1 MDSVDK
7 VNKLSKSDFISVF
20 GNVFEKT
27 TWIAEKVFAFKHF
40 ENFDELTER
49 FLNIF
54 ENEKKENHL
63 KILNFH
69 PELAVQKIM
78 TIDSKKEQNN
88 AELNQ
93 CTEEELKEFV
103 KLNKDYKKKFNF
115 PFIIAVSGKNKSEIL
130 DNFRKRIKNDKNIE
144 FKEAIRQVKK
154 IASLRLKQI
163 SNN

>member
-1 MDSVDK
+1 MDTVDK
-7 VNKLSKSDFISVF
+7 VNKLSKSDFISTF

-27 TWIAEKVFAFKHF
+27 TWIAEKAFDFKPF
-40 ENFDELTER
+40 ENFDKLTER

-88 AELNQ
+88 ADLNQ
-93 CTEEELKEFV
+93 CTEEELEEFV

>member
-7 VNKLSKSDFISVF
+7 VNKLSKSDFISIF

-27 TWIAEKVFAFKHF
+27 IWIAEKSFTFKPF
-40 ENFDELTER
+40 ESFNELTER

-69 PELAVQKIM
+69 PELAVEKIM

-93 CTEEELKEFV
+93 CTKEELEEFV

-130 DNFRKRIKNDKNIE
+130 DNFRKRIKNDKNTE

-163 SNN
+163 NNN

>member
-27 TWIAEKVFAFKHF
+27 TWIAEKAFDFKPF
-40 ENFDELTER
+40 ENFDKLNER

-69 PELAVQKIM
+69 PELAVEKIM

-88 AELNQ
+88 AELDQ
-93 CTEEELKEFV
+93 CTEEELAEFV

-115 PFIIAVSGKNKSEIL
+115 PFIISISEKNKSEIL
-130 DNFRKRIKNDKNIE
+130 DNFKKRIKNDRNTE

-154 IASLRLKQI
+154 IASSRLKQI
-163 SNN
+163 NNN

>member
-27 TWIAEKVFAFKHF
+27 TWIAEKAFDFKPF
-40 ENFDELTER
+40 ENFDKLTER

-69 PELAVQKIM
+69 PELAIKKIM

-88 AELNQ
+88 AALNQ
-93 CTEEELKEFV
+93 CTKEELEEFV

-115 PFIIAVSGKNKSEIL
+115 PFIISVSGKNKSEIL
-130 DNFRKRIKNDKNIE
+130 DNFRKRIKNDKNTE

-154 IASLRLKQI
+154 IASSRLKKI
-163 SNN
+163 NNN

>member
-27 TWIAEKVFAFKHF
+27 TWIAEKAFDFKPF
-40 ENFDELTER
+40 ENFDKLTER

-63 KILNFH
+63 KILNSH
-69 PELAVQKIM
+69 PELVEEKIM
-78 TIDSKKEQNN
+78 TMDSKKEQNN

-93 CTEEELKEFV
+93 CTKEELEEFV
-103 KLNKDYKKKFNF
+103 KLNKDYKKKFDF
-115 PFIIAVSGKNKSEIL
+115 PFIIAVAGRNKSEIL
-130 DNFRKRIKNDKNIE
+130 DNFRKRIKNDKNTE
-144 FKEAIRQVKK
+144 FNEAVIQVKK

-163 SNN
+163 NNN

>member
-7 VNKLSKSDFISVF
+7 VNKLSKSDFISIF
-20 GNVFEKT
+20 ENVFEKT
-27 TWIAEKVFAFKHF
+27 TWIAEKVFAFKPF

-69 PELAVQKIM
+69 PELAVEKIM

-93 CTEEELKEFV
+93 CTKEELEEFV

-130 DNFRKRIKNDKNIE
+130 DNFRKRIKNDKNTE

-163 SNN
+163 NNN

>member
-27 TWIAEKVFAFKHF
+27 TWIAEKAFDFKPF
-40 ENFDELTER
+40 ENFDKLTER

-63 KILNFH
+63 KILNSH
-69 PELAVQKIM
+69 PELVVEKIM
-78 TIDSKKEQNN
+78 TMDSEKEQNN

-93 CTEEELKEFV
+93 CTKKELEEFV
-103 KLNKDYKKKFNF
+103 KLNRDYKKKFDF
-115 PFIIAVSGKNKSEIL
+115 PFIIAVAGKNKSEIL
-130 DNFRKRIKNDKNIE
+130 DNFRKRIKNNKNTE
-144 FKEAIRQVKK
+144 FNEAIMQVKK

-163 SNN
+163 NNN

>member
-1 MDSVDK
+1 MRTIDNINDL
-7 VNKLSKSDFISVF
+7 NKSDFLSIF

-27 TWIAEKVFAFKHF
+27 ESVALKAFELKPFKDFDDIIAKM
-40 ENFDELTER
+40 
-49 FLNIF
+49 LNIY
-54 ENEKKENHL
+54 EGYERG
-63 KILNFH
+63 KILEILNSH
-69 PELAVQKIM
+69 PELVVEKIM
-78 TIDSKKEQNN
+78 TMDSKKEQNN

>member
-27 TWIAEKVFAFKHF
+27 TWIAEKAFDFKPF
-40 ENFDELTER
+40 ENFDKLAER

-63 KILNFH
+63 KILNSH
-69 PELAVQKIM
+69 PELVVEKIM
-78 TIDSKKEQNN
+78 TMDSKKEQNN

-93 CTEEELKEFV
+93 CTKEELEEFV
-103 KLNKDYKKKFNF
+103 KLNKDYKKKFDF
-115 PFIIAVSGKNKSEIL
+115 PFIIAVAGRNKSEIL
-130 DNFRKRIKNDKNIE
+130 DNFRKRIKNDKNTE
-144 FKEAIRQVKK
+144 FNEAVIQVKK

-163 SNN
+163 NNN

>member
-27 TWIAEKVFAFKHF
+27 TWIAEKVFDFKPF

-69 PELAVQKIM
+69 PELAVEKIM
-78 TIDSKKEQNN
+78 TVDSKKEQNN
-88 AELNQ
+88 AELDQ
-93 CTEEELKEFV
+93 CTEEELAEFV

-115 PFIIAVSGKNKSEIL
+115 PFIISISEKNKSEIL
-130 DNFRKRIKNDKNIE
+130 DNFKKRIKNDRNTE

-154 IASLRLKQI
+154 IASSRLKQI
-163 SNN
+163 NNN

>member
-7 VNKLSKSDFISVF
+7 VNKLSKSDFISIF

-27 TWIAEKVFAFKHF
+27 AWIAEKVFAFKPF

-63 KILNFH
+63 KVLNFH
-69 PELAVQKIM
+69 PELAVEKIM

-93 CTEEELKEFV
+93 CTKEELEEFV

-130 DNFRKRIKNDKNIE
+130 DNFRKRIKNDKNTE

-154 IASLRLKQI
+154 IASSRLKQI
-163 SNN
+163 NNN

>member
-27 TWIAEKVFAFKHF
+27 TWIAEKAFDFKPF
-40 ENFDELTER
+40 ENFDKLTER

-63 KILNFH
+63 KILNSH
-69 PELAVQKIM
+69 PELAVEKIM
-78 TIDSKKEQNN
+78 TNDSKKEQSN
-88 AELNQ
+88 AELNK
-93 CTEEELKEFV
+93 CTKEELEEFV
-103 KLNKDYKKKFNF
+103 KLNKDYKKKFDF
-115 PFIIAVSGKNKSEIL
+115 PFIIAVAGRNKSEIL
-130 DNFRKRIKNDKNIE
+130 DNFRKRIKNDKNTE
-144 FKEAIRQVKK
+144 FNEAVIQVKK

-163 SNN
+163 NNN

>member
-1 MDSVDK
+1 MDSVNK
-7 VNKLSKSDFISVF
+7 VNKLSKSDFISIF

-27 TWIAEKVFAFKHF
+27 AWIAEKVFAFKPF

-54 ENEKKENHL
+54 ENEKKENYL

-69 PELAVQKIM
+69 PELAVEKIM

-93 CTEEELKEFV
+93 CTKEELEEFI
-103 KLNKDYKKKFNF
+103 KLNKNYKKKFNF

-130 DNFRKRIKNDKNIE
+130 DNFRKRIKNDKNTE
-144 FKEAIRQVKK
+144 FKEAIKQVKK

>member
-27 TWIAEKVFAFKHF
+27 TWIAEKVFDFKPF

-69 PELAVQKIM
+69 PELAVEKIM

-88 AELNQ
+88 ADLNQ
-93 CTEEELKEFV
+93 CTKEELEEFV

-115 PFIIAVSGKNKSEIL
+115 PFIISISEKNKSEIL
-130 DNFRKRIKNDKNIE
+130 DNFKKRIKNDRNTE

-154 IASLRLKQI
+154 IASSRLKQI
-163 SNN
+163 NNN